1 MGNIISERNLSSID
15 GNDSTA
21 ASDQTTRVRLQS
33 PQEENKQPAAR
44 RSSKNAIYEP
54 LSILKKKRFKPYLT
68 PLLFINLIFFS
79 KFLEDEHTC
88 SQKPKKYFS
97 LFEEDNM
104 NYLHDYYDL

>member
-1 MGNIISERNLSSID
+1 
-15 GNDSTA
+15 
-21 ASDQTTRVRLQS
+21 LQS
-33 PQEENKQPAAR
+33 PREENKQPAAR

-54 LSILKKKRFKPYLT
+54 LSILKKRFKPYLT
-68 PLLFINLIFFS
+68 TTPLHKFDFFFS

>member
-21 ASDQTTRVRLQS
+21 AFDQTTRVRLQS

-68 PLLFINLIFFS
+68 TTPLHKFDFFFKFFEKKKTSS
-79 KFLEDEHTC
+79 K
-88 SQKPKKYFS
+88 KKKKKKKKKRP
-97 LFEEDNM
+97 LG
-104 NYLHDYYDL
+104 

>member
-1 MGNIISERNLSSID
+1 
-15 GNDSTA
+15 
-21 ASDQTTRVRLQS
+21 LQS
-33 PQEENKQPAAR
+33 PREENKQPAAR

-68 PLLFINLIFFS
+68 TTPLHKFDFFFQN
-79 KFLEDEHTC
+79 FLKTNILAAKN
-88 SQKPKKYFS
+88 QKKYFS